1 MTKLLHK
8 SKHLY
13 QCLYTMPVFSVC
25 YVEKFWDVKIAMQN
39 VKTKLFTDIYDRT
52 YSDLTSMFGM

>member
-1 MTKLLHK
+1 M
-8 SKHLY
+8 
-13 QCLYTMPVFSVC
+13 MPVFSVC